1 MYFATT
7 ARGSIV
13 RKTVLAAAVV
23 AALTLA
29 ASDASA
35 QSKGAATKGDI
46 EAVQAQMQA
55 LADRLGK
62 LEAANA
68 ALQSEN
74 TELKAV
80 VERRDA
86 ETDYLKAQTK
96 DLRQE
101 AAVANNDISKVK
113 GADWATRIKGRGDFR
128 FRQEHIASERV
139 VGSGATAYV
148 DDAANRDR
156 SRIRARFG
164 FDATVTDTVKATM
177 LLASGADDPRSSN
190 QTLGTS
196 GTRKAIGLDMAY
208 VDWTATTGVDAILG
222 KQPWTIFRPGNSLF
236 YDGDYNPE
244 GAAVKFDRGMLFGTA
259 YAWILTENYDAN
271 PDNANYDTR
280 VYGAQLGLKF
290 PLLGGET
297 RVAAHYYDCIACE
310 NKSPLYNNSSNG
322 NTTYKVGTSTT
333 NLLAYDY
340 NIIELAG
347 EMNTTLFNL
356 PFQVWA
362 NYAENTASNVD
373 YNQAYAVGVSLGK
386 ASNPKTW
393 NAGLWYQSIQKDALF
408 GQFVDSDFAD
418 GKTDGQGFVLRGAYA
433 PVKNFNVQ
441 ATYFINTLNKDV
453 APVNGVSSGVP
464 YHIGN
469 DLNYDRVQ
477 LDLNYKF

>member
-1 MYFATT
+1 MHFATN

-23 AALTLA
+23 AALTVA
-29 ASDASA
+29 AADASA
-35 QSKGAATKGDI
+35 QTKGTASKADI

-101 AAVANNDISKVK
+101 AAVANNDIAKVK
-113 GADWATRIKGRGDFR
+113 GADWATRIKARGDFR
-128 FRQEHIASERV
+128 FREEHIQSERV

-148 DDAANRDR
+148 DNAANRDR
-156 SRIRARFG
+156 TRIRARFG
-164 FDATVTDTVKATM
+164 FDATVTDNVKAT
-177 LLASGADDPRSSN
+177 LLFATGGLDPRSSN

-196 GTRKAIGLDMAY
+196 GTRNALGVDMAY
-208 VDWTATTGVDAILG
+208 ADWTALPGVNVVLG
-222 KQPWTIFRPGNSLF
+222 KQPWTTFRPGNSLF

-259 YAWILTENYDAN
+259 YAWLLTENYDPN
-271 PDNANYDTR
+271 PAKVNYDSR
-280 VYGAQLGLKF
+280 VYGGQLGLKF

-297 RVAAHYYDCIACE
+297 RVAAHYYECVACE
-310 NKSPLYNNSSNG
+310 NKSPLYNNSANG
-322 NTTYKVGTSTT
+322 NTTYTVGTSPT
-333 NLLAYDY
+333 NLLAYGY
-340 NIIELAG
+340 NIFELAA
-347 EMNTTLFNL
+347 EMNTTVFNL

-362 NYAENTASNVD
+362 NYAENTASHVD
-373 YNQAYAVGVSLGK
+373 YNQAYAGGVSLGK

-393 NAGLWYQSIQKDALF
+393 NAALWYQSIQKDALF

-418 GKTDGQGFVLRGAYA
+418 GKTDGEGFVLRGAYA
-433 PVKNFNVQ
+433 PVKNFNIQ

-453 APVNGVSSGVP
+453 APVSGVSSGVP
-464 YHIGN
+464 YNIGKG
-469 DLNYDRVQ
+469 LNYDRLQV
-477 LDLNYKF
+477 DLNYKF